1 MSDGKHVSEAWL
13 RKNSNMDFTGIDL
26 ERKLR
31 KLSAEDLAKVK
42 AFVDSLDDEASRLS
56 GNSK

>member
-1 MSDGKHVSEAWL
+1 MSDGKHVSEEWL

-42 AFVDSLDDEASRLS
+42 AFVDSLDQEA
-56 GNSK
+56 